1 MGDFVWLHGKLVGL
15 EITRAYKGQSM
26 GSVFVGGV
34 IQGLSLIKGE
44 GKIIE

>member
-15 EITRAYKGQSM
+15 EITQAYKGQSM

-34 IQGLSLIKGE
+34 IQGLSLLKREGRIIK
-44 GKIIE
+44 